1 MKNTHALATAIH
13 AAYKADGGP
22 VLIDVQNP
30 RLTCVQGIKG
40 YYAIVGGYDRHNEA
54 TGVTRTVYDAP
65 GKPRIH
71 S

>member
-1 MKNTHALATAIH
+1 MPNTQALSNAIH
-13 AAYKADGGP
+13 EAYKADGGP
-22 VLIDVQNP
+22 VLIHVQNP
-30 RLTCVQGIKG
+30 RLTCVEGLNG
-40 YYAIVGGYDRHNEA
+40 YYSTVGGYDRHNEA